1 MTGTTSDPVVKIYD
15 PNDQTRFWDISTI
28 ISNINIAYGRNQPFS
43 VAEVVVKKLYFNSIQ
58 NYWDEVD
65 TTPTDQQGNKELPS
79 RYLEDGKS
87 PIIIEAYGSSFDM
100 FIERHES
107 KDNDDYITFLC
118 YNKAYK
124 LKNAITLNSLSQ
136 ITLYTDNKLYFTY
149 DTQHQNPLTG
159 ALVPATVFNNNPV
172 LATYTLSGTDNVQFS
187 VKVAVAETQP
197 GAYVFTYGPQNVEF
211 IQGTGSNI
219 FRFVAMK
226 GAGYNYN
233 ECICD
238 NGFTYDYGAG
248 VQKTYTRSQIQQ
260 IKNSQV
266 IEDTQ
271 QETII
276 KLRVNEDSRMCWDI
290 LKSVGAL
297 SNRWPFFYD
306 CAYFADYNTASQ
318 TTSNHIQKIY
328 KMNLDYGTNEQSEI
342 LSYTQQAVDSDKKQ
356 LDIYEIVANADQG
369 STYVQTSQK
378 VFAEGYS
385 TKVSIS
391 DIADNNAGYD
401 LYFPYPE
408 QDPTVVSVID
418 NSQRNKLQK
427 EIAFNRVVANYKP
440 MDAVQFKISEIS
452 GQEDQIDVE
461 DRIYASPD
469 ELPQTAIEGD
479 YALVIQETILL
490 TYYKYTQGQWAV
502 DETAFTM
509 NDRVQRFNPYCIIET
524 ITDVQNGITINNAPL
539 AYVELMW
546 PSCLTQVTFGN
557 PEFMDAQQQWSF
569 LSLEAQVST
578 QEGTEDSLISD
589 RYASKLVIGNQTM
602 QNLVDDRSGFTG
614 LIMEKNWDNEL
625 YRLSGYDN
633 GTLQAYFNSKGE
645 IVSGDG
651 ESGDPS
657 VVINHDGII
666 ISGNSYID
674 PTILP
679 DGGIP
684 EWDDE
689 VSYSVGDV
697 VQYNYTLYVCQVQ
710 NTGVQPGQQ
719 NQSGV
724 QPWQASGN
732 LSNWSVTGFYKVGD
746 MVSYNGALYKCIRD
760 TGNTHTVPGITSP
773 STTYWSRQ
781 DTVNTTNLNG
791 DIDATSN
798 NVIGGSID
806 QWVTGKAY
814 AVGNIVVYETNG
826 KVYSCKRQHTSSNSI
841 LPTNTTYWNVV
852 NPSSSR
858 QSRTTIDSYG
868 LTTYNS
874 SGNMVCRVG
883 TDGNIYG
890 VKVLATDIQAGTLN
904 AGVIYGGTIEANKIT
919 VNNGKITASQIDAQ
933 NLSIGGSAQYADS
946 QGSALVNQWSSGE
959 YYVTGDTV
967 TYTNST
973 DTNGLTLY
981 FRCKSDHT
989 QTSARRP
996 KGGSSSSTFW
1006 DEISQANSQQTTTPH
1021 VVIDSAGLR
1030 TYQSGSTTPSCE
1042 VNSLGHIVAGGGYV
1056 TLSENGLTIQSKTLA
1071 TSTNTGIMIYKDT
1084 DGNSLQTMSVQSVDM
1099 GGASGGMYTDE
1110 PLSINS
1116 TMLKIDSTSVHQGVS
1131 LRAQQKSY
1139 SQSTYYNV
1147 GDSVYYGGSTY
1158 VCTVAGSGH
1167 TPSSSSSYWKN
1178 LNTKDNYSELQL
1190 TPWGIVYHSPLLGKT
1205 HRDGLIAYSH
1215 IIHNTGYT
1223 YVYHVLGY
1231 GDGVYKVYGYY
1242 GLSTGSGT
1250 TGISLELFRAQ
1261 LGVYAINVHYAS
1273 CTTIRNDSGA
1283 SGYNYVSA
1291 DENNPRVPGISTQ
1304 ASPVTLYFTH
1314 ESGAG
1319 FFFEIWGQYAV
1330 NSGQM

>member
-58 NYWDEVD
+58 NYWDEID

-172 LATYTLSGTDNVQFS
+172 LATYTLSSTDNVQFS
-187 VKVAVAETQP
+187 VKVAVAETQS
-197 GAYVFTYGPQNVEF
+197 GVYAFTYGPQNVEF
-211 IQGTGSNI
+211 IQGTGSNL
-219 FRFVAMK
+219 FRFIAMR
-226 GAGYNYN
+226 GAGYSYN

-318 TTSNHIQKIY
+318 TTSNHVQKIY

-408 QDPTVVSVID
+408 QDPTVVSTID
-418 NSQRNKLQK
+418 NTQRNKLQK
-427 EIAFNRVVANYKP
+427 QIAFNRVVANYKP

-452 GQEDQIDVE
+452 GQEDQIDVG
-461 DRIYASPD
+461 DRIYSSPD
-469 ELPQTAIEGD
+469 ELPQTATEGD
-479 YALVIQETILL
+479 YALIIQETILL
-490 TYYKYTQGQWAV
+490 TYYKYTQGQWVV

-602 QNLVDDRSGFTG
+602 QNLDDKRTGFTG

-625 YRLSGYDN
+625 YRLSGYKD
-633 GTLQAYFNSKGE
+633 GILQAYFNSQGE
-645 IVSGDG
+645 IMSGDNN
-651 ESGDPS
+651 
-657 VVINHDGII
+657 VIINQNGIS
-666 ISGNSYID
+666 ISGSGSYID
-674 PTILP
+674 PSILP
-679 DGGIP
+679 ESGIP
-684 EWDDE
+684 EWDDLKQYQVDDIVLWNGKLYTCLIQNTGVE
-689 VSYSVGDV
+689 PGSANSNKTWGTSGNISLWSVLNQYAVGDV
-697 VQYNYTLYVCQVQ
+697 VIYNDLVYTCIQQ
-710 NTGVQPGQQ
+710 TGTTHYAPSSS
-719 NQSGV
+719 SGR
-724 QPWQASGN
+724 A
-732 LSNWSVTGFYKVGD
+732 
-746 MVSYNGALYKCIRD
+746 
-760 TGNTHTVPGITSP
+760 
-773 STTYWSRQ
+773 YWEQR
-781 DTVNTTNLNG
+781 
-791 DIDATSN
+791 IDTSN
-798 NVIGGSID
+798 QNVSIIGGS
-806 QWVTGKAY
+806 TGS
-814 AVGNIVVYETNG
+814 TP
-826 KVYSCKRQHTSSNSI
+826 QTDTSRASK
-841 LPTNTTYWNVV
+841 TV
-852 NPSSSR
+852 
-858 QSRTTIDSYG
+858 IDSKG

-874 SGNMVCRVG
+874 SGNAVCRVG

-890 VKVLATDIQAGTLN
+890 IN
-904 AGVIYGGTIEANKIT
+904 
-919 VNNGKITASQIDAQ
+919 ITASQITSGYISSDRINSA
-933 NLSIGGSAQYADS
+933 SISAQEINASKITSGTLDASVVNVTNLTVGGTVKPWASGTTYA
-946 QGSALVNQWSSGE
+946 VN
-959 YYVTGDTV
+959 DMI
-967 TYTNST
+967 TYN
-973 DTNGLTLY
+973 NYLY
-981 FRCKSDHT
+981 KCRTQHT
-989 QTSARRP
+989 
-996 KGGSSSSTFW
+996 SSSSILPTNTTYW
-1006 DEISQANSQQTTTPH
+1006 YVQNQGTQVTQGSQSNQDNQDQTTTPY
-1021 VVIDSAGLR
+1021 VTIDSTGLK
-1030 TYQSGSTTPSCE
+1030 TYNMSGELQCK
-1042 VNSLGHIVAGGGYV
+1042 VG
-1056 TLSENGLTIQSKTLA
+1056 
-1071 TSTNTGIMIYKDT
+1071 T
-1084 DGNSLQTMSVQSVDM
+1084 DGAIIQ
-1099 GGASGGMYTDE
+1099 ASNQI
-1110 PLSINS
+1110 SINS
-1116 TMLKIDSTSVHQGVS
+1116 EGLGVYEPDYNDWHSGTYYSVGDYVIYSDQPPVLGDHGLLNTYRCIRQHTSS
-1131 LRAQQKSY
+1131 SDNKPPN
-1139 SQSTYYNV
+1139 STYWAESRMGISFYNDY
-1147 GDSVYYGGSTY
+1147 GIQAQISYQSDSITLEDYFVLNTGLASYYIGNPDFKYLYMGQRKPSKGCSACFVDEDDSIWELACPTYDSNTGSFEIGNVIVNFGYNSNSSQTITPISFPKPFTSRVLYAGCSSVRWDPSSNGSDY
-1158 VCTVAGSGH
+1158 VSA
-1167 TPSSSSSYWKN
+1167 SSSSDVRPGTTSA
-1178 LNTKDNYSELQL
+1178 SL
-1190 TPWGIVYHSPLLGKT
+1190 TGMYCRHE
-1205 HRDGLIAYSH
+1205 
-1215 IIHNTGYT
+1215 
-1223 YVYHVLGY
+1223 
-1231 GDGVYKVYGYY
+1231 
-1242 GLSTGSGT
+1242 STG
-1250 TGISLELFRAQ
+1250 
-1261 LGVYAINVHYAS
+1261 
-1273 CTTIRNDSGA
+1273 
-1283 SGYNYVSA
+1283 
-1291 DENNPRVPGISTQ
+1291 
-1304 ASPVTLYFTH
+1304 
-1314 ESGAG
+1314 G
-1319 FFFEIWGQYAV
+1319 FFWIAIGI
-1330 NSGQM
+1330 